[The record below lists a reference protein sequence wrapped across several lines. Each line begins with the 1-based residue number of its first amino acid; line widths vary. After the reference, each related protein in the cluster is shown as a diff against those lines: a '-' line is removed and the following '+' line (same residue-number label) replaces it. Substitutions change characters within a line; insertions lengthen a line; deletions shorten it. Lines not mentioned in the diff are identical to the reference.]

1 MKVLKCL
8 ALCLVLMT
16 ATVSP
21 VLAATITGG
30 NIVNFA
36 DTEVSADTTLDTV
49 IVMNGNA
56 TIAGKIKE
64 DVVVVNGN
72 AILTPT
78 ANIRERV
85 IVLGG
90 NLEAQPGAVI
100 GKGVF
105 HIGGNYPIA
114 STLAAAGLI
123 VLLLGFIKIVITIT
137 IIVIPIL
144 VAWLWKTKTQEAS
157 EIITQNPG
165 KIIMTGL
172 LGSLAIAA
180 LCVLL
185 ALTLIGIPVAL
196 ILVLM
201 ALAVSVWGLGAVC
214 CAFGRV
220 LPLKAVPGERGTFM
234 STLYGA
240 ILLGLVFNVPFVGV
254 VILKVCL
261 IVAFGAVIL
270 GLFTKKANA

>member
-1 MKVLKCL
+1 MVVGLL
-8 ALCLVLMT
+8 LMS
-16 ATVSP
+16 ATVSS
-21 VLAATITGG
+21 VFAATITGG

-72 AILTPT
+72 AILAPT

-137 IIVIPIL
+137 VIVIPIL
-144 VAWLWKTKTQEAS
+144 LAWLSKTKTQETS

-165 KIIMTGL
+165 KTVVTGL
-172 LGSLAIAA
+172 LGSLAVAA

-185 ALTLIGIPVAL
+185 AFTLIGIPVAF
-196 ILVLM
+196 ILVLVVM
-201 ALAVSVWGLGAVC
+201 AVSVWGLGAVC
-214 CAFGRV
+214 CAIGHV
-220 LPLKAVPGERGTFM
+220 LPLKTVPGERGTFM

-240 ILLGLVFNVPFVGV
+240 ILLGLVFNVPFVGFI
-254 VILKVCL
+254 ILKVCL
-261 IVAFGAVIL
+261 LVAFGAAII
-270 GLFTKKANA
+270 GFFSRKSQNT